1 MKRIIEYPERTKSYE
16 IGDVVYLSPNP
27 KDKVEFLGENIE
39 VAKGIK
45 KIMILRL
52 LDKMMTILVVIF

>member
-27 KDKVEFLGENIE
+27 KDKAEFLGENIE

-45 KIMILRL
+45 INGTLFQYFQIL
-52 LDKMMTILVVIF
+52 